1 MSKAY
6 EQVLTQLD
14 DLNRAEYFALM
25 EVLLQLLRESETE
38 SIRLPIAWEEE
49 LDRRDAA
56 LEAGEMPLYPFEEV
70 KQRIIN
76 RNKGL

>member
-56 LEAGEMPLYPFEEV
+56 LEAGEMPLSTFEEV
-70 KQRIIN
+70 RQRIIN
-76 RNKGL
+76 QNKGL